1 MNSPSP
7 DTGSPA
13 IEASHL
19 GRSFRS
25 VHALRDV
32 TFRVSRGECV
42 AILGPN
48 GAGKSTLLRILSTLI
63 QPTTGS
69 ASVAGWDVQRDPDA
83 VRRTI
88 GFAAHQPMLHGDLS
102 AEENLAFYADLFGI
116 DTANDRVRELL
127 TRVELYS
134 RRNDLVRTFSRGMQ
148 QRLTLARCLIHSP
161 SVLLLDEPYTG
172 LDQSAAMILNDLIG
186 QLRSQGCTTMLTTH
200 DLTWVSGMLDQVLIL
215 NRGRLLCQLPV
226 QGASAQ
232 VLSQMYQEHMGRS

>member
-1 MNSPSP
+1 MNSFSP
-7 DTGSPA
+7 DTTSRA
-13 IEASHL
+13 IEASQL

-32 TFRVSRGECV
+32 TFRISQGECV
-42 AILGPN
+42 AVLGPN
-48 GAGKSTLLRILSTLI
+48 GAGKSTLLRVLSTLI
-63 QPTTGS
+63 RPTTGS

-83 VRRTI
+83 VRRAI
-88 GFAAHQPMLHGDLS
+88 GFAAHQPMLHGELS
-102 AEENLAFYADLFGI
+102 AEENLLFYANLFGI
-116 DTANDRVRELL
+116 DSANDRGRDLL

-134 RRNDLVRTFSRGMQ
+134 RRHDLARTFSRGMQ

-172 LDQSAAMILNDLIG
+172 LDQSAAMILNDLLG
-186 QLRSQGCTTMLTTH
+186 QLRSQGCTTILTTH

-232 VLSQMYQEHMGRS
+232 VLSQVYQEHTGRP